1 MLIGQL
7 SAGAASAAI
16 LFAPPVNG
24 VARFDVTDG
33 VAPEVAAPFSPGQSF
48 KLFERDIHAFAM
60 RQEYL
65 EGSTALNIPV
75 SFSIEDNHPT
85 ANTTPAELVH
95 ELRRI
100 SGLTWAQIAEV
111 FDVSARAPYHW
122 ASGKTVSAENHEGLG
137 QVVTVLRFIDRGSA
151 EENRNLLLGNAR
163 MGQTFL
169 DLLCAGE
176 YELVRKLAGE
186 GVGRPAFRATLTK
199 NAEMFNTSRHWGEAI
214 EASSG
219 TDETEIL
226 PLSQPKLRRVKARG
240 NKA

>member
-1 MLIGQL
+1 MLTKQF
-7 SAGAASAAI
+7 SVGAASAAI
-16 LFAPPVNG
+16 LLASGVNG

-33 VAPEVAAPFSPGQSF
+33 AASNVAAPFSHGQSF
-48 KLFERDIHAFAM
+48 KVFERDIHAFAM

-75 SFSIEDNHPT
+75 SFSIEDKDPT

-122 ASGKTVSAENHEGLG
+122 ASGKTVSAENHERLG
-137 QVVTVLRFIDRGSA
+137 QVVTVLRFVDRGSA
-151 EENRNLLLGNAR
+151 EENRNLLLGNAPT
-163 MGQTFL
+163 GKTFM
-169 DLLCAGE
+169 DLLCDGE
-176 YELVRKLAGE
+176 YELVRALAGK
-186 GVGRPAFRATLTK
+186 GVGRPNFGPALTK
-199 NAEMFNTSRHWGEAI
+199 GAERFNAPRHWGDAI
-214 EASSG
+214 EVSSG
-219 TDETEIL
+219 MNETEIL
-226 PLSQPKLRRVKARG
+226 PLNQPKLRRIKARR

>member
-1 MLIGQL
+1 MLIEQL

-16 LFAPPVNG
+16 LFAPVVNG
-24 VARFDVTDG
+24 ATRFEAMDEA
-33 VAPEVAAPFSPGQSF
+33 APEVAAPFSHGQSF
-48 KLFERDIHAFAM
+48 KFFERDIQAFAL

-65 EGSTALNIPV
+65 EGSTALNISV
-75 SFSIEDNHPT
+75 SFSVKDNDPT

-122 ASGKTVSAENHEGLG
+122 ASGKTVSAENHERLG
-137 QVVTVLRFIDRGSA
+137 QVVTALRFIDSGSA

-163 MGQTFL
+163 LGQTYL
-169 DLLCAGE
+169 DLLCGGE
-176 YELVRKLAGE
+176 YELVRELAGK
-186 GVGRPAFRATLTK
+186 GVGRPTFGPALTQDAEK
-199 NAEMFNTSRHWGEAI
+199 FNAPSHWGNAVEA
-214 EASSG
+214 ASG
-219 TDETEIL
+219 MAETEIL
-226 PLSQPKLRRVKARG
+226 PLAQPKLRRAKARR

>member
-1 MLIGQL
+1 MLIKQL

-16 LFAPPVNG
+16 LFAPAVSG
-24 VARFDVTDG
+24 VTRFDVMAEA
-33 VAPEVAAPFSPGQSF
+33 APDVAAPFSHGQSF
-48 KLFERDIHAFAM
+48 KVFERDIQAFAM

-75 SFSIEDNHPT
+75 SFSVENNEPT

-95 ELRRI
+95 ELRQI

-122 ASGKTVSAENHEGLG
+122 ASGKTVSAENHERLG
-137 QVVTVLRFIDRGSA
+137 QVVTALSFIDRGSA

-163 MGQTFL
+163 PGQTFL
-169 DLLCAGE
+169 DLLCGGE
-176 YELVRKLAGE
+176 YERVRALAGK
-186 GVGRPAFRATLTK
+186 GVGRPTFGSALTQDAERF
-199 NAEMFNTSRHWGEAI
+199 NAPRHWGDAI
-214 EASSG
+214 EALSG
-219 TDETEIL
+219 MDETEIL
-226 PLSQPKLRRVKARG
+226 ALSQPKLRRAKARR

>member
-16 LFAPPVNG
+16 LFAPAVNG

-33 VAPEVAAPFSPGQSF
+33 AAPEVAAPFSHGQSF
-48 KLFERDIHAFAM
+48 KVFERDIQAFAM

-65 EGSTALNIPV
+65 EGSTALNTPL
-75 SFSIEDNHPT
+75 SFSIEDNGPT

-95 ELRRI
+95 EFRRI

-122 ASGKTVSAENHEGLG
+122 ASGKTVSAENHEQLG
-137 QVVTVLRFIDRGSA
+137 QVVTVLRFIDKGSA

-163 MGQTFL
+163 AGQTFL
-169 DLLCAGE
+169 DLLCGGE
-176 YELVRKLAGE
+176 YELVRALAGE
-186 GVGRPAFRATLTK
+186 GVGRPTFGPALTK
-199 NAEMFNTSRHWGEAI
+199 GAERFNAPRHWGQAI
-214 EASSG
+214 EASIEM
-219 TDETEIL
+219 DETEIL
-226 PLSQPKLRRVKARG
+226 PVSQPKLRRVKARR

>member
-1 MLIGQL
+1 MLLERL

-16 LFAPPVNG
+16 LCASSVNG
-24 VARFDVTDG
+24 ATRFDVMDEA
-33 VAPEVAAPFSPGQSF
+33 APEVAAPFAHRQSF
-48 KLFERDIHAFAM
+48 KLFGRDIQAFAM

-75 SFSIEDNHPT
+75 SFSVEDNDPT

-122 ASGKTVSAENHEGLG
+122 ASGKTVSAENHERLG
-137 QVVTVLRFIDRGSA
+137 QVVTALRFIDRGSA

-163 MGQTFL
+163 PGQTFL
-169 DLLCAGE
+169 DLLCGGE
-176 YELVRKLAGE
+176 YVLLCALAGE
-186 GVGRPAFRATLTK
+186 GVGRPTFGPTLTQDAEK
-199 NAEMFNTSRHWGEAI
+199 FNAPRHWGNAI
-214 EASSG
+214 EASG
-219 TDETEIL
+219 GIDETEIL
-226 PLSQPKLRRVKARG
+226 PLSQPKVRRAKARR

>member
-7 SAGAASAAI
+7 SAAAASAAI
-16 LFAPPVNG
+16 FSAPVVNG
-24 VARFDVTDG
+24 ATRFDVMNE
-33 VAPEVAAPFSPGQSF
+33 AASEVAAPFSYGQSF
-48 KLFERDIHAFAM
+48 KMFEQDIQTFAM

-75 SFSIEDNHPT
+75 SFSVEGNNPT

-95 ELRRI
+95 ELRRV

-122 ASGKTVSAENHEGLG
+122 ASGKTVSAENHERLG

-163 MGQTFL
+163 PGQTYL
-169 DLLCAGE
+169 DLLCGGE
-176 YELVRKLAGE
+176 YKLVRALAGE
-186 GVGRPAFRATLTK
+186 GVGRPSFGPALSQDAEKF
-199 NAEMFNTSRHWGEAI
+199 NAPSHWGSTI

-219 TDETEIL
+219 MDETEIL
-226 PLSQPKLRRVKARG
+226 PLSQPKLRRAKARR

>member
-1 MLIGQL
+1 MLIEQL

-16 LFAPPVNG
+16 FLAPAANG
-24 VARFDVTDG
+24 ATNFNVMEEAVPG
-33 VAPEVAAPFSPGQSF
+33 VAAPFSRGQSF
-48 KLFERDIHAFAM
+48 KVSGGEIQALAL

-65 EGSTALNIPV
+65 QGSTALNIPV
-75 SFSIEDNHPT
+75 SFTVEDNDPT

-122 ASGKTVSAENHEGLG
+122 ASGKTVSAENHKRVG
-137 QVVTVLRFIDRGSA
+137 QVVSALRFIDRGSA

-163 MGQTFL
+163 SGQTYL
-169 DLLCAGE
+169 NLLCSGD
-176 YELVRKLAGE
+176 YELVRALAGE
-186 GVGRPAFRATLTK
+186 GVGRPSFGPALTRDAERF
-199 NAEMFNTSRHWGEAI
+199 NAPSHWGDAI

-219 TDETEIL
+219 MDETEIL
-226 PLSQPKLRRVKARG
+226 PLSQPKLRRAKARR
-240 NKA
+240 NKV